1 VRVAEGWTTEAAG
14 PSSPTGVAGGGF
26 GDGAHAAT
34 ARPQPSMLAVG
45 TVVWLASELMFF
57 GGLFAAYFTLRA
69 EEKVWPPA
77 GVHLETFTSALAT
90 LLLIVSS
97 GTMHFAVLSRE
108 RDDRAAMQRWL
119 VLTFALGALF
129 LANQAREF
137 FVLDFQISSNS
148 YGSIY
153 YIMTGFHGLHVLGGL
168 ALMLIAL
175 TIATGPGPLARR
187 GPVVESIGYYWH
199 FVDVVW
205 IGLFATIFV
214 IR

>member
-1 VRVAEGWTTEAAG
+1 MAAD
-14 PSSPTGVAGGGF
+14 GVA
-26 GDGAHAAT
+26 T
-34 ARPQPSMLAVG
+34 ETRTRQQPSMLAVG

-69 EEKVWPPA
+69 ETKVWPPP
-77 GVHLETFTSALAT
+77 GVHLETLTSALAT
-90 LLLIVSS
+90 VLLIASS
-97 GTMHFAVLSRE
+97 GTMHLAVRSRE
-108 RDDRAAMQRWL
+108 RGDRAAMVRWL
-119 VLTFALGALF
+119 VITFALGALF
-129 LANQAREF
+129 LTNQAREF
-137 FVLDFQISSNS
+137 FVLDFKISSNS

-153 YIMTGFHGLHVLGGL
+153 YLMTGFHGLHVLGGL
-168 ALMLIAL
+168 ALMLVAL
-175 TIATGPGPLARR
+175 AIATGPGPLARR